1 MAQALGFHSQGPL
14 WLAAVICLLT
24 SFSVIGIGFITACLS
39 GTTAK
44 AAIAVNFPVMLL
56 LFFSGAA
63 GFPMPKLDLFS
74 IGGRAIRL
82 LDILPHTHAVIAL
95 NKVMSVGVG
104 PGGVTF
110 ELAAL
115 TLLSVAFFAAGV
127 GLFRHRHLRAD

>member
-1 MAQALGFHSQGPL
+1 M
-14 WLAAVICLLT
+14 
-24 SFSVIGIGFITACLS
+24 IGIGFITACLS

-44 AAIAVNFPVMLL
+44 AAIVVNFPVLLL

-63 GFPMPKLDLFS
+63 GFPTPRLDLFTV
-74 IGGRAIRL
+74 GGQTIRL

-95 NKVMSVGVG
+95 NKVMSVGAG

-115 TLLSVAFFAAGV
+115 GILAVAYFGAGV
-127 GLFRHRHLRAD
+127 ALFRRMHLRAG